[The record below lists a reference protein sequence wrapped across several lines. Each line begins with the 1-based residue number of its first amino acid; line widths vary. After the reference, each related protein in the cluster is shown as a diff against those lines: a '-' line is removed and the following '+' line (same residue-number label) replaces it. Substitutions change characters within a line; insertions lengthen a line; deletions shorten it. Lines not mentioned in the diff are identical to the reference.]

1 LIIKKIIAIT
11 HNLSNKNDKFKIKG
25 ISRGN
30 RKFGLIVLKKISHL
44 KRIDSKIVII
54 IRVTIS
60 KRNIRNTSIFL
71 KSSKIWQNWWN
82 SVRFPI
88 KIKWQICQVSKW
100 QFTYLQE
107 AIIIIQRVVHQV
119 FILKVNKTLT

>member
-1 LIIKKIIAIT
+1 MIIKKIIAIT

-25 ISRGN
+25 RSRGK

-71 KSSKIWQNWWN
+71 KSSKI
-82 SVRFPI
+82 
-88 KIKWQICQVSKW
+88 
-100 QFTYLQE
+100 
-107 AIIIIQRVVHQV
+107 
-119 FILKVNKTLT
+119 

>member
-71 KSSKIWQNWWN
+71 KSSKI
-82 SVRFPI
+82 
-88 KIKWQICQVSKW
+88 
-100 QFTYLQE
+100 
-107 AIIIIQRVVHQV
+107 
-119 FILKVNKTLT
+119 